1 MSTFAKLS
9 SERLSEALSEA
20 ISPKLEQILLSRGA
34 GHCMRVTDLDTEVME
49 LVCIALRK
57 ATSNENVFILRGN
70 DEAMKP
76 YHITSTKLVELR
88 NPDEEGNLRPCLL
101 VFIPSYLR
109 TSAEDSFGVATFE
122 DISFDM
128 IYEDILATLLDCI
141 PQSLAGHV
149 QSLFSYCAQDNKLVV
164 DAVAKVRY
172 LLTAMENGIDGETLG
187 ASLYELSL
195 IPDFKVFAET
205 VNFETRIMKNK
216 EIVRDLLD
224 SHKSFR
230 GRITGLNLREPQME
244 KNIIAFFDK
253 YDLNE
258 TKTWMPMIA
267 SEKSW
272 WGLSFHKWV
281 FKDDLN
287 LDRIK
292 IHSVITELP
301 EVSDKEY
308 DERLVD
314 LVGQK
319 VLIPSK
325 TRKMNISFEVSPL
338 PVKVRGLSH
347 FTVQILSKDGSAVG
361 KAKKVNAWTGNRAK
375 CTTNIAKLDKFDFDE
390 GWHYVRVTPWTSD
403 DDPIPLSETSII
415 ESPLFYILKEGT
427 IDADTPQRAVQI
439 EKSVEH
445 ALFTLQMT
453 ALSDDREP
461 LEMPAGVSWIEGSR
475 FRKTAKQDTLLVK
488 FEGEGTRQI
497 PVSRTLKDIE
507 QSILAEPDKAFNFH
521 LPIDMGTVGT
531 FKKMELDISA
541 TTTLSSFFHARRKLF
556 EMIKQG
562 DTSSISQGFLYR
574 NAKQECLDYALS
586 YYELLSS
593 LFHMAKTARG
603 QELHSI
609 VGTIRRVLAIDS
621 VYVVLTDYRGNRK
634 ESILLSPTHPLRVLW
649 FSCWA
654 SLGEQW
660 IVKAAESGKEAIS
673 WVRQVL
679 LESLHPYA
687 FSVAIPNND
696 GRIFTAIDNINT
708 FWAVYMPTSE
718 VNTRGLI
725 AELCSA
731 LGLSA
736 PTDLGTDITGDMI
749 ADRIERYLTQ
759 HPYVR
764 ELSMNIFN
772 PGTGTVLAEAMT
784 QLQRKSEYADLRYD
798 LRLFAADPDSPTF
811 GEALESLLHSDNT
824 VKAEVEAFST
834 STGNHLFSKLN
845 LARYDINEFHANPE
859 AFHAHISIMLDVFP
873 AEELSVTRSNEA
885 IVPLFGLIQA
895 YQVEFI
901 DNDEGT
907 LWRKR
912 PIVGHPNSRLLEN
925 ADDSFDALAR
935 LSRQLC
941 LATGAVATSGSDF
954 QSVPVV
960 TLSLSVESREL
971 IYEVHK
977 VSDWVFTIDR
987 YMGIEFFDHGGR
999 KNRPAYLIDF
1009 VPGLR
1014 TNATHNLIISSR
1026 SGDELRA
1033 MLQPVLA
1040 ERGIKIDTEQA
1051 SQIMA
1056 SLRSLS
1062 GQLALKLIS
1071 AATQQ
1076 AEALGLALARLY
1088 LEYQGALNNQIIVPL
1103 DAHIDLYHSGRDAE
1117 SVDDGVSLNRTD
1129 LALFDLNVEERTLTC
1144 NLVEVKCYSDV
1155 GDISSYNKLKEII
1168 SQQVYQSERILQRHF
1183 DPDMKTPDR
1192 PDRLVKSLEL
1202 MGILRFYLERSVRYG
1217 IFAEDATQEAKYF
1230 LDTIEEGYS
1239 LRFRRA
1245 ALIFDFNKNGTESP
1259 DMEAGIEY
1267 HRIGKNLISDLL
1279 ENCRKPKTESDEVV
1293 DLSSLLSVEN
1303 FPGVP
1308 KLKNAVFLAPERKR
1322 TTSWEAAYM
1331 SDGELPYT
1339 YSDGEPIID
1348 NLPSRTGEGSTSD
1361 DLYAMPSVDIR
1372 QDEDSKNIDKPVADN
1387 IPDEI
1392 PSTDKL
1398 TSSAVDL
1405 NQSEVAFDVILGTS
1419 EDSPQYGL
1427 LGEYA
1432 GRKIALD
1439 LNGTNTISLFGVQGG
1454 GKSYTLGT
1462 IVEMATMPI
1471 AKINTLPNPLATV
1484 IFHYSPTQDY
1494 TPEFTSMLQAN
1505 DSAGEVAMLRKI
1517 YNAEPA
1523 PLRDILVLAPD
1534 NQVNKRR
1541 EEFPGIEV
1549 IPISFAASE
1558 LKASHWKFL
1567 MGAAGSQRM
1576 YLQQMNQIMRSL
1588 RENLTM
1594 DALRAGIEKSRL
1606 SDNLKD
1612 LALTR
1617 LSFAA
1622 EYVKDDHLLQDI
1634 IRPGRLIIV
1643 DLRDEFIEK
1652 DEAFGL
1658 FVVMLQIFSEA
1669 KFQGA
1674 SFNKLVV
1681 FDEAH
1686 KYIENADLVSGLV
1699 EIVREMRH
1707 KGTSIMV
1714 ASQDPPSVP
1723 TQLIEL
1729 STQIIM
1735 HKFNSPAW
1743 LKHIQKANVALGGLS
1758 SEKMSNLGT
1767 GEAYIWSSKAS
1778 DDAFSKGTIKVKCR
1792 PRVTQHGGGTKTAV
1806 NP

>member
-1 MSTFAKLS
+1 MSAFEKLS
-9 SERLSEALSEA
+9 SERLSKALAES
-20 ISPKLEQILLSRGA
+20 ICPKLEKILSSRGA

-57 ATSNENVFILRGN
+57 AASNENIFILSSN
-70 DEAMKP
+70 DEAVKP

-88 NPDEEGNLRPCLL
+88 NPDDEGNLRPCLL

-122 DISFDM
+122 DISFDT
-128 IYEDILATLLDCI
+128 IYEDILTSLLDCI
-141 PQSLAGHV
+141 PQTLAGHV
-149 QSLFSYCAQDNKLVV
+149 QNLFLCCAHDKNLVV
-164 DAVAKVRY
+164 NAIEKVRY

-205 VNFETRIMKNK
+205 VNFESRIKKNK
-216 EIVRDLLD
+216 ETVSGLLD

-230 GRITGLNLREPQME
+230 GRITGLKLKDPQME
-244 KNIIAFFDK
+244 KNIIVFFNK
-253 YDLNE
+253 YDLQE
-258 TKTWMPMIA
+258 TKTWMPLIA
-267 SEKSW
+267 IDKTW

-287 LDRIK
+287 LDSIK
-292 IHSVITELP
+292 IHSVIAELP
-301 EVSDKEY
+301 EVSDKER

-325 TRKMNISFEVSPL
+325 TRKMNISFEVSPI
-338 PVKVRGLSH
+338 PAKVRGLAH
-347 FTVQILSKDGSAVG
+347 FTVQILSRDGGAVG

-403 DDPIPLSETSII
+403 DDPIPLSETSTV
-415 ESPLFYILKEGT
+415 ESPLFYILKEGI

-439 EKSVEH
+439 ETSVEH

-453 ALSDDREP
+453 ALGDEREP
-461 LEMPAGVSWIEGSR
+461 LEMPAGVSWVESSR
-475 FRKTAKQDTLLVK
+475 SRKTAKQDTLLVK

-497 PVSRTLKDIE
+497 PVSRNLKDIE

-521 LPIDMGTVGT
+521 LSVNMGTVGAFQKT
-531 FKKMELDISA
+531 ELDIPAS
-541 TTTLSSFFHARRKLF
+541 TTLSSFFSARRKLF
-556 EMIKQG
+556 EMIRQG
-562 DTSSISQGFLYR
+562 DTGSISQGFLYR
-574 NAKQECLDYALS
+574 NAKQECLDYTVS
-586 YYELLSS
+586 YFELLNS
-593 LFHMAKTARG
+593 LFHMAKTAQG

-609 VGTIRRVLAIDS
+609 VGTIRSVLAIDS

-634 ESILLSPTHPLRVLW
+634 ESILLSPTHPLRVQW
-649 FSCWA
+649 FSCWT

-660 IVKAAESGKEAIS
+660 IAKVAESGKEAIS
-673 WVRQVL
+673 VVRQAL
-679 LESLHPYA
+679 LESLRPYA
-687 FSVAIPNND
+687 FSVAVPNKD

-718 VNTRGLI
+718 VNTRGVM

-736 PTDLGTDITGDMI
+736 PTDVGTDITGEVI
-749 ADRIERYLTQ
+749 AEKIERYLTQ

-764 ELSMNIFN
+764 ELSMNVFN
-772 PGTGTVLAEAMT
+772 PGTGAVLAEAMT

-798 LRLFAADPDSPTF
+798 LRLFSADPDSPTL

-834 STGNHLFSKLN
+834 STGSHLFSKLN
-845 LARYDINEFHANPE
+845 LARYDINEFHVNTE
-859 AFHAHISIMLDVFP
+859 AFQAHISIMLDVFP
-873 AEELSVTRSNEA
+873 AEELSVTRSSEA

-901 DNDEGT
+901 DDDEGT

-912 PIVGHPNSRLLEN
+912 PIVGHPNSGLLEN
-925 ADDSFDALAR
+925 ADDSFDALAG
-935 LSRQLC
+935 LSRQIC
-941 LATGAVATSGSDF
+941 LATAAVATSGADF

-960 TLSLSVESREL
+960 TLNLSVESREL
-971 IYEVHK
+971 IYEVHQ

-999 KNRPAYLIDF
+999 KHRPDYLIDF
-1009 VPGLR
+1009 VPGSR

-1056 SLRSLS
+1056 NLRSLS

-1071 AATQQ
+1071 ATTQQ

-1088 LEYQGALNNQIIVPL
+1088 LEYQGALDNQIIIPL
-1103 DAHIDLYHSGRDAE
+1103 DAHIDLYRSGRDAE
-1117 SVDDGVSLNRTD
+1117 TVDDGVSLSRTD
-1129 LALFDLNVEERTLTC
+1129 LALFDLNVEERTITC
-1144 NLVEVKCYSDV
+1144 NLVEVKCYSDA
-1155 GDISSYNKLKEII
+1155 GDISSYNKLKESI
-1168 SQQVYQSERILQRHF
+1168 SQQIYQSERILQRHF

-1192 PDRLVKSLEL
+1192 PDRLMKSREL
-1202 MGILRFYLERSVRYG
+1202 MGMLRFYLERAVRYG
-1217 IFAEDATQEAKYF
+1217 IFVEDATQEAKYF

-1239 LRFRRA
+1239 LQFRRA
-1245 ALIFDFNKNGTESP
+1245 ALIFDFNKNGTESS

-1267 HRIGKNLISDLL
+1267 HRIGKNLISNLL

-1293 DLSSLLSVEN
+1293 ALSCSMSVANLL
-1303 FPGVP
+1303 GVP
-1308 KLKNAVFLAPERKR
+1308 KLKSAAFLAPERKR
-1322 TTSWEAAYM
+1322 TTSWEA
-1331 SDGELPYT
+1331 
-1339 YSDGEPIID
+1339 
-1348 NLPSRTGEGSTSD
+1348 PSRTEGVSLYTYPDGESIINNMPLRVGEGPASNE
-1361 DLYAMPSVDIR
+1361 LNAMPIVDIH
-1372 QDEDSKNIDKPVADN
+1372 QDEDSKNVAEPEAEN
-1387 IPDEI
+1387 VPDEL
-1392 PSTDKL
+1392 PPADESAL
-1398 TSSAVDL
+1398 SAVEP
-1405 NQSEVAFDVILGTS
+1405 NQPDVAFDVMLGTS
-1419 EDSPQYGL
+1419 EVSPQYGL

-1471 AKINTLPNPLATV
+1471 ANINTLPNPLATV
-1484 IFHYSPTQDY
+1484 IFHYSPTEDY
-1494 TPEFTSMLQAN
+1494 TPEFTSMLKAN
-1505 DSAGEVAMLRKI
+1505 ASAGEVATLRNI
-1517 YNAEPA
+1517 YHAEPA

-1534 NQVNKRR
+1534 SKVDERR

-1549 IPISFAASE
+1549 MPISFAASE
-1558 LKASHWKFL
+1558 LKAAHWKFL

-1594 DALRAGIEKSRL
+1594 DALRAGIENSRL

-1622 EYVKDDHLLQDI
+1622 EYVKDDYLLQDV

-1652 DEAFGL
+1652 DEALGL

-1669 KFQGA
+1669 KYQGT

-1743 LKHIQKANVALGGLS
+1743 LKHIQKANAALGGLS

-1792 PRVTQHGGGTKTAV
+1792 PRATQHGGGTKTAV